1 MKKRILGVV
10 IALVLCLGL
19 LPTTALADGGP
30 WGLSQGDTVSRQYD
44 SLEEILEAISASGG
58 DYTIKLLDNY
68 TETSSGSPYQ
78 INYTCTLDLNGHA
91 LTLAKGFQLVNGGTL
106 TLTDSSADAKG
117 SFTVTGGQP
126 CFTVDHSS
134 AELNINSG
142 ICQSDA
148 AVITANSGTVRVTG
162 GTLAGG
168 RGAGSAAPRT
178 IYSYGNTGITLGG
191 SAVIT
196 NDCDACVALYGG
208 SLKIQD
214 NASLKGC
221 GGVYLFNSLKNNST
235 DGNVHSSLTMTGG
248 SVEATA
254 AGDFALTGNNL
265 MSAGCSADITGG
277 SLTAGDTST
286 AIYWPMEGA
295 LTIGGTASVT
305 GGTGIEAKM
314 GTITIEDSA
323 TVTGTGTYDDDFKP
337 VNGGSVTEGSALLFS
352 TQMYGDSASQYGTS
366 PNLTVHLN
374 GGTLTSTNGNAV
386 TIYNTDNT
394 QSQTAAIYCE
404 DGVTLSGGAQDTGGL
419 FRFLAPTYKGLNFSL
434 TPSQYGGAV
443 SDKTSLHYGSG
454 MAAAVCMNG
463 HGIQYEECAIYPS
476 VAEALEA
483 AGKAAADG
491 GSSVIVSVCPSFGYE
506 GGVIELPENLSKA
519 VGLYVPENLKNL
531 TVRPSGGDVLVKE
544 TNSSG
549 TVYSVAPASM
559 KPQVG
564 APTVAVTQSGGSYV
578 LSASL
583 NLPQGATLDSFFC
596 RWYKDGVCVDPQNT
610 EFTSSTKFTP
620 TEPGTYTV
628 EVWAS
633 FNWNN
638 MTYLTPVASKAAP
651 APGTGSTQATQT
663 KQNPKTGV

>member
-30 WGLSQGDTVSRQYD
+30 LGLSKGDTVYGRYD
-44 SLEEILEAISASGG
+44 SLEQILEAISASA
-58 DYTIKLLDNY
+58 DNYTIKLLDNY
-68 TETSSGSPYQ
+68 TETSSGSPYR

-148 AVITANSGTVRVTG
+148 AVITAYAGTVRVTG

-178 IYSYGNTGITLGG
+178 IDSYGNTGITLGG

-196 NDCDACVALYGG
+196 NDRDACVALYGG

-323 TVTGTGTYDDDFKP
+323 TVTGTGTYDDDFAP

-366 PNLTVHLN
+366 PDLTVHLN

-386 TIYNTDNT
+386 TIYNTNNT

-419 FRFLAPTYKGLNFSL
+419 FRFLAPIYKGLNFSL

-483 AGKAAADG
+483 AGKAADG
-491 GSSVIVSVCPSFGYE
+491 NVIIKVCPSFGYE
-506 GGVIELPENLSKA
+506 GGVIELPANLSNY
-519 VGLYVPENLKNL
+519 VGLCVPENLKNL
-531 TVRPSGGDVLVKE
+531 TVRPSGGDVLVKI
-544 TNSSG
+544 TVSSW
-549 TVYSVAPASM
+549 TEYSVAPASM

-633 FNWNN
+633 FNWSYW
-638 MTYLTPVASKAAP
+638 TYLTPVASKAAP
-651 APGTGSTQATQT
+651 ALGTGSTQATQT

>member
-30 WGLSQGDTVSRQYD
+30 LGLSKGDTVYGRYD
-44 SLEEILEAISASGG
+44 SLEQILEAISASA
-58 DYTIKLLDNY
+58 DNYTIKLLDDY
-68 TETSSGSPYQ
+68 TETSSGSPYR
-78 INYTCTLDLNGHA
+78 IDHTCTLDLNGHA
-91 LTLAKGFQLVNGGTL
+91 LKLTNGFQLVYGGTL

-126 CFTVDHSS
+126 CFTVDDSGS
-134 AELNINSG
+134 ELNINSG

-148 AVITANSGTVRVTG
+148 AVITANAGTVRVTG

-168 RGAGSAAPRT
+168 MDAGSAAPRT

-208 SLKIQD
+208 NLKIQD
-214 NASLKGC
+214 NASLTGC
-221 GGVYLFNSLKNNST
+221 GGVYLFNSSKDNT

-265 MSAGCSADITGG
+265 MSAGCSAKITGG

-286 AIYWPMEGA
+286 AIYWPMEGT

-323 TVTGTGTYDDDFKP
+323 TVTGTGTYDDDFAP
-337 VNGGSVTEGSALLFS
+337 VNGDSVTEGSALLFS
-352 TQMYGDSASQYGTS
+352 TQMYGGSASQYGTS

-394 QSQTAAIYCE
+394 QSQTAEIYCE

-419 FRFLAPTYKGLNFSL
+419 FRFLAKGLNFSL

-483 AGKAAADG
+483 AGKAADG
-491 GSSVIVSVCPSFGYE
+491 NVIIKVCPSFGYE
-506 GGVIELPENLSKA
+506 GGVIELPANLSNY
-519 VGLYVPENLKNL
+519 VGLCVPENLKNL
-531 TVRPSGGDVLVKE
+531 TVRPSGGDVLVKA

-549 TVYSVAPASM
+549 TVYSVAPENM

-633 FNWNN
+633 FNWSYW
-638 MTYLTPVASKAAP
+638 TYLTPVASKAAP

>member
-30 WGLSQGDTVSRQYD
+30 WELSLNGFAYRWYD
-44 SLEEILEAISASGG
+44 SLEQTLEDISESGG
-58 DYTIKLLDNY
+58 EDDYTIKLLDDY
-68 TETSSGSPYQ
+68 TETSGSPYR
-78 INYTCTLDLNGHA
+78 IDHTCTLDLNGHA

-168 RGAGSAAPRT
+168 RGTGSAAPRT

-208 SLKIQD
+208 NLTIQE
-214 NASLKGC
+214 NASLTGC

-323 TVTGTGTYDDDFKP
+323 TVTGTGTYDDDFAP

-352 TQMYGDSASQYGTS
+352 TQMYGGSASQYGTS
-366 PNLTVHLN
+366 PDLTVHLN

-419 FRFLAPTYKGLNFSL
+419 FRFLAKGLNFSL

-454 MAAAVCMNG
+454 MAAAVCTNG
-463 HGIQYEECAIYPS
+463 EGAPYSEYAIYPS

-483 AGKAAADG
+483 AGKAADG
-491 GSSVIVSVCPSFGYE
+491 NVIIKVCPSFGYE
-506 GGVIELPENLSKA
+506 GGVIELPANLSND
-519 VGLYVPENLKNL
+519 VGLCVPENLKNL
-531 TVRPSGGDVLVKE
+531 TVRPSGGDFLIKITV
-544 TNSSG
+544 SSG
-549 TVYSVAPASM
+549 TVYSVAPGTI

-633 FNWNN
+633 FNWINW
-638 MTYLTPVASKAAP
+638 TYLTPVASKAAP

>member
-1 MKKRILGVV
+1 M
-10 IALVLCLGL
+10 
-19 LPTTALADGGP
+19 
-30 WGLSQGDTVSRQYD
+30 
-44 SLEEILEAISASGG
+44 
-58 DYTIKLLDNY
+58 
-68 TETSSGSPYQ
+68 
-78 INYTCTLDLNGHA
+78 
-91 LTLAKGFQLVNGGTL
+91 
-106 TLTDSSADAKG
+106 
-117 SFTVTGGQP
+117 
-126 CFTVDHSS
+126 
-134 AELNINSG
+134 
-142 ICQSDA
+142 
-148 AVITANSGTVRVTG
+148 ITANSGTVRVTG

-506 GGVIELPENLSKA
+506 GGVIELPENLSKN

-531 TVRPSGGDVLVKE
+531 TIHPSGGDFLIKITV
-544 TNSSG
+544 SSG
-549 TVYSVAPASM
+549 TEYSVAPENI

-633 FNWNN
+633 FNWSYW
-638 MTYLTPVASKAAP
+638 TYLTPVASKAAP
-651 APGTGSTQATQT
+651 ALGTGSTQATQT

>member
-19 LPTTALADGGP
+19 LPTTALANGGP
-30 WGLSQGDTVSRQYD
+30 LGLSKGDTVSRQYD
-44 SLEEILEAISASGG
+44 SLEQILEAISASDE

-68 TETSSGSPYQ
+68 TETSGSPYR
-78 INYTCTLDLNGHA
+78 IDHTCTLDLNGHA
-91 LTLAKGFQLVNGGTL
+91 LTLAKGFQLVDGGTL

-134 AELNINSG
+134 AKLNINSG
-142 ICQSDA
+142 ICQSDT

-178 IYSYGNTGITLGG
+178 IYSYGNTDITLGG

-196 NDCDACVALYGG
+196 NDRDACVALYGG

-214 NASLKGC
+214 NASLTGC

-323 TVTGTGTYDDDFKP
+323 TVTGTGTYDDDFAS

-352 TQMYGDSASQYGTS
+352 TQMYGGSASQYGTS
-366 PNLTVHLN
+366 PDLTVHLN

-394 QSQTAAIYCE
+394 QSQTAEIYCE

-443 SDKTSLHYGSG
+443 SVKTSLHYGSG
-454 MAAAVCMNG
+454 MAAAVYTNG
-463 HGIQYEECAIYPS
+463 HGALYRECAIYPS

-483 AGKAAADG
+483 AGKAADG
-491 GSSVIVSVCPSFGYE
+491 NVIIKVCPSFGYE
-506 GGVIELPENLSKA
+506 GGVIELPANLSND
-519 VGLYVPENLKNL
+519 VGLCVPENLKNL

-549 TVYSVAPASM
+549 TLYSVAPASM

-633 FNWNN
+633 FNWINW
-638 MTYLTPVASKAAP
+638 TYLTPVASKAAP
-651 APGTGSTQATQT
+651 ALGTGSTQATQT

>member
-30 WGLSQGDTVSRQYD
+30 LGLSKGDTVYGRYD
-44 SLEEILEAISASGG
+44 SLEQILEAISASAGG
-58 DYTIKLLDNY
+58 SYTIKLLDNY

-78 INYTCTLDLNGHA
+78 IDHICTLDLNGHA
-91 LTLAKGFQLVNGGTL
+91 LKLANGFQLVNGGTL

-126 CFTVDHSS
+126 CFTVDDSS

-148 AVITANSGTVRVTG
+148 AVITANAGTVRVTG

-178 IYSYGNTGITLGG
+178 IYSYGNTDITLGG

-208 SLKIQD
+208 NLKIQD
-214 NASLKGC
+214 NASLTGC
-221 GGVYLFNSLKNNST
+221 GGVYLFNSSKDNST

-314 GTITIEDSA
+314 GTITIGDSA
-323 TVTGTGTYDDDFKP
+323 TVTGTGTYDDDFAP
-337 VNGGSVTEGSALLFS
+337 VNGDSVTEGSALLFS
-352 TQMYGDSASQYGTS
+352 TQMYGGSASQYGTS

-374 GGTLTSTNGNAV
+374 GGTLKSTNGNAV

-394 QSQTAAIYCE
+394 QSQTAEIYCE

-419 FRFLAPTYKGLNFSL
+419 FRFLAKGLNFSL

-443 SDKTSLHYGSG
+443 SAKTSLHYGSG
-454 MAAAVCMNG
+454 MAAAVCTKWEG
-463 HGIQYEECAIYPS
+463 ALYSEYAIYPS

-483 AGKAAADG
+483 AGKAADG
-491 GSSVIVSVCPSFGYE
+491 NVIIKVCPSFGYE
-506 GGVIELPENLSKA
+506 GGVIELPENLSKN

-564 APTVAVTQSGGSYV
+564 APAVAVTQSGGSYV

-596 RWYKDGVCVDPQNT
+596 RWYKDGVCVDLQNT

-633 FNWNN
+633 FNWNG

>member
-30 WGLSQGDTVSRQYD
+30 WELSLNGFAYRWYD
-44 SLEEILEAISASGG
+44 SLEQTLEDISESGG
-58 DYTIKLLDNY
+58 EDDYTIKLLDDY
-68 TETSSGSPYQ
+68 TETSGSPYR
-78 INYTCTLDLNGHA
+78 IDHTCTLDLNGHA

-142 ICQSDA
+142 SCQSDA

-168 RGAGSAAPRT
+168 RGTGSAAPRT

-208 SLKIQD
+208 NLTIQE
-214 NASLKGC
+214 NASLTGC

-323 TVTGTGTYDDDFKP
+323 TVTGTGTYDDDFAP

-352 TQMYGDSASQYGTS
+352 TQMYGGSASQYGTS
-366 PNLTVHLN
+366 PDLTVHLN

-419 FRFLAPTYKGLNFSL
+419 FRFLAKGLNFSL

-454 MAAAVCMNG
+454 MAAAVCTNG
-463 HGIQYEECAIYPS
+463 EGAPYSEYAIYPS

-483 AGKAAADG
+483 AGKAADG
-491 GSSVIVSVCPSFGYE
+491 NVIIKVCPSFGYE
-506 GGVIELPENLSKA
+506 GGVIELPANLSND
-519 VGLYVPENLKNL
+519 VGLCVPENLKNL
-531 TVRPSGGDVLVKE
+531 TVRPSGGDFLIKITV
-544 TNSSG
+544 SSG
-549 TVYSVAPASM
+549 TVYSVAPGTI

-633 FNWNN
+633 FNWINW
-638 MTYLTPVASKAAP
+638 TYLTPVASKAAP

-663 KQNPKTGV
+663 KQTPKTGV

>member
-30 WGLSQGDTVSRQYD
+30 WELSLNGFAYRWYD
-44 SLEEILEAISASGG
+44 SLEQTLEDISESGG
-58 DYTIKLLDNY
+58 EDDYTIKLLDDY
-68 TETSSGSPYQ
+68 TETSGSPYR
-78 INYTCTLDLNGHA
+78 IDHTCTLDLNGHA

-168 RGAGSAAPRT
+168 RGTGSAAPRT

-208 SLKIQD
+208 SLTIQE

-277 SLTAGDTST
+277 SLTAGDAST

-295 LTIGGTASVT
+295 LIIGGTASVT

-323 TVTGTGTYDDDFKP
+323 TVTGTGTYDDDFAP

-366 PNLTVHLN
+366 PDLTVHLN

-386 TIYNTDNT
+386 TIYNTNNT
-394 QSQTAAIYCE
+394 QSQTAEIYCE

-419 FRFLAPTYKGLNFSL
+419 FRFLAPAYKGLNFSL

-454 MAAAVCMNG
+454 MAAAVCTNG
-463 HGIQYEECAIYPS
+463 HGAPYSEYAIYPS

-483 AGKAAADG
+483 AGKAADG
-491 GSSVIVSVCPSFGYE
+491 NVIIKVCPSFGYE
-506 GGVIELPENLSKA
+506 GGVIELPANLSNY
-519 VGLYVPENLKNL
+519 VGLCVPENLKNL
-531 TVRPSGGDVLVKE
+531 TIHPSGGDVLVKI
-544 TNSSG
+544 TVSSW
-549 TVYSVAPASM
+549 TEYSVAPASL

-633 FNWNN
+633 FNWINW
-638 MTYLTPVASKAAP
+638 TYLTPVASKAAP

-663 KQNPKTGV
+663 KQNPKTGA

>member
-30 WGLSQGDTVSRQYD
+30 WGLSQGDTVYGRYD
-44 SLEEILEAISASGG
+44 SLEQILEAISASA
-58 DYTIKLLDNY
+58 DNY

-78 INYTCTLDLNGHA
+78 IDHICTLDLNGHA
-91 LTLAKGFQLVNGGTL
+91 LKLTNGFQLVNGGTL

-214 NASLKGC
+214 NASLTGC
-221 GGVYLFNSLKNNST
+221 GGVYLFNSSKDNST

-286 AIYWPMEGA
+286 AIYWPMEGT

-323 TVTGTGTYDDDFKP
+323 TVTGTGTYDDDFAP
-337 VNGGSVTEGSALLFS
+337 VNGDSVTEGSALLFS
-352 TQMYGDSASQYGTS
+352 TQMYGGSASQYSTS

-374 GGTLTSTNGNAV
+374 GGTLKSTNGNAV

-394 QSQTAAIYCE
+394 QSQTAEIYCE

-419 FRFLAPTYKGLNFSL
+419 FRFLAPAYNELNFSL

-443 SDKTSLHYGSG
+443 SAKTSLHYGSG
-454 MAAAVCMNG
+454 MAAAVCTNG
-463 HGIQYEECAIYPS
+463 HGAQYRECAIYPS

-483 AGKAAADG
+483 AGKAADG
-491 GSSVIVSVCPSFGYE
+491 NVIIKVCPSFGYE
-506 GGVIELPENLSKA
+506 GGVIELPAKLSNY

-531 TVRPSGGDVLVKE
+531 TIHPSGGDVLVKE

-549 TVYSVAPASM
+549 TVYSIAPASL

>member
-1 MKKRILGVV
+1 M
-10 IALVLCLGL
+10 
-19 LPTTALADGGP
+19 
-30 WGLSQGDTVSRQYD
+30 
-44 SLEEILEAISASGG
+44 
-58 DYTIKLLDNY
+58 
-68 TETSSGSPYQ
+68 
-78 INYTCTLDLNGHA
+78 
-91 LTLAKGFQLVNGGTL
+91 
-106 TLTDSSADAKG
+106 
-117 SFTVTGGQP
+117 
-126 CFTVDHSS
+126 
-134 AELNINSG
+134 
-142 ICQSDA
+142 
-148 AVITANSGTVRVTG
+148 
-162 GTLAGG
+162 
-168 RGAGSAAPRT
+168 
-178 IYSYGNTGITLGG
+178 
-191 SAVIT
+191 
-196 NDCDACVALYGG
+196 
-208 SLKIQD
+208 
-214 NASLKGC
+214 
-221 GGVYLFNSLKNNST
+221 KNNST

-286 AIYWPMEGA
+286 AIYWPMEGT

-323 TVTGTGTYDDDFKP
+323 TVTGTGTYDDDFAP
-337 VNGGSVTEGSALLFS
+337 VNGDSVTEGSALLFS
-352 TQMYGDSASQYGTS
+352 TQMYGGSASQYSTS

-374 GGTLTSTNGNAV
+374 GGTLKSTNGNAV

-394 QSQTAAIYCE
+394 QSQTAEIYCE

-419 FRFLAPTYKGLNFSL
+419 FRFLAPAYNELNFSL

-454 MAAAVCMNG
+454 MAAAVCTNG
-463 HGIQYEECAIYPS
+463 HGAQYRECAIYPS

-483 AGKAAADG
+483 AGKAADG
-491 GSSVIVSVCPSFGYE
+491 NVIIKVCPSFGYE

-531 TVRPSGGDVLVKE
+531 TVRPSGGDVLVKA

-549 TVYSVAPASM
+549 TVYSIAPENI

-633 FNWNN
+633 FNWRYW
-638 MTYLTPVASKAAP
+638 TYLTPVASKAAP
-651 APGTGSTQATQT
+651 ALGTGSTQATQT

>member
-30 WGLSQGDTVSRQYD
+30 WGLLIRDNVYQRFD
-44 SLEEILEAISASGG
+44 SLGYVLQGISASAGG
-58 DYTIKLLDNY
+58 SYTIKLFDDY
-68 TETSSGSPYQ
+68 TETSGSPYR
-78 INYTCTLDLNGHA
+78 IDRACTLDLNGHA
-91 LTLAKGFQLVNGGTL
+91 LKLTNGFQLVNGGTL

-126 CFTVDHSS
+126 CFTVDDSGS
-134 AELNINSG
+134 ELNINSG

-148 AVITANSGTVRVTG
+148 AVITANAGTVRVTG

-168 RGAGSAAPRT
+168 MDAGSAAPRT
-178 IYSYGNTGITLGG
+178 IYSYGNTDITLGG

-208 SLKIQD
+208 NLTIQE
-214 NASLKGC
+214 NASLTGC
-221 GGVYLFNSLKNNST
+221 GGVYLFNSSKDNT

-265 MSAGCSADITGG
+265 MSAGCSAKITGG

-286 AIYWPMEGA
+286 AIYWPMEGT

-323 TVTGTGTYDDDFKP
+323 TVTGTGTYDDDFAP
-337 VNGGSVTEGSALLFS
+337 VNGDSVTEGSALLFS
-352 TQMYGDSASQYGTS
+352 TQMYGGSASQYSTS

-374 GGTLTSTNGNAV
+374 GGTLKSTNGNAV

-394 QSQTAAIYCE
+394 QSQTAEIYCE

-419 FRFLAPTYKGLNFSL
+419 FRFLAKGLNFSL

-443 SDKTSLHYGSG
+443 SAKTSLHYGSG
-454 MAAAVCMNG
+454 MAAGVCTKREG
-463 HGIQYEECAIYPS
+463 ALYSEYAIYPS

-531 TVRPSGGDVLVKE
+531 TVRPSGGDVLVKA

-549 TVYSVAPASM
+549 TEYSVAPENI

-610 EFTSSTKFTP
+610 EFTSSTKFIP

-633 FNWNN
+633 FNWSYW
-638 MTYLTPVASKAAP
+638 TYLTPVASKAAP
-651 APGTGSTQATQT
+651 ALGTGSTQATQT

>member
-30 WGLSQGDTVSRQYD
+30 LGLSKGDTVYGRYD
-44 SLEEILEAISASGG
+44 SLEQILEAISASA
-58 DYTIKLLDNY
+58 DNYTIKLLDNY

-78 INYTCTLDLNGHA
+78 IDHICTLDLNGHA
-91 LTLAKGFQLVNGGTL
+91 LKLTNGFQLVNGGTL

-126 CFTVDHSS
+126 CFTVDDSGS
-134 AELNINSG
+134 ELNINSG

-208 SLKIQD
+208 NLKIQD
-214 NASLKGC
+214 NASLTGC
-221 GGVYLFNSLKNNST
+221 GGVYLFNSSKDNST

-286 AIYWPMEGA
+286 AIYWPMEGT

-323 TVTGTGTYDDDFKP
+323 TVTGTGTYDDDFAP
-337 VNGGSVTEGSALLFS
+337 VNGDSVTEGSALLFS
-352 TQMYGDSASQYGTS
+352 TQMYGGSASQYSTS

-374 GGTLTSTNGNAV
+374 GGTLKSTNGNAV

-394 QSQTAAIYCE
+394 QSQTAEIYCE

-419 FRFLAPTYKGLNFSL
+419 FRFLAPAYNELNFSL

-454 MAAAVCMNG
+454 MAAAVCTNG
-463 HGIQYEECAIYPS
+463 HGAQYRECAIYPS

-483 AGKAAADG
+483 AGKAADG
-491 GSSVIVSVCPSFGYE
+491 NVIIKVCPSFGYE
-506 GGVIELPENLSKA
+506 GGVIELPAKLSNY

-531 TVRPSGGDVLVKE
+531 TIHPSGGDVLVKA

-549 TVYSVAPASM
+549 TEYSVAPENI

-633 FNWNN
+633 FNWRYW
-638 MTYLTPVASKAAP
+638 TYLTPVASKAAP
-651 APGTGSTQATQT
+651 ALGTGSTQATQT